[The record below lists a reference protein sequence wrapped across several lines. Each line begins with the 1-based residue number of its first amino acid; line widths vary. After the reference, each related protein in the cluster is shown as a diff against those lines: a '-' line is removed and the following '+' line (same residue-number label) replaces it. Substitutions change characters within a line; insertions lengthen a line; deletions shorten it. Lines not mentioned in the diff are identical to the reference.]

1 MIRIAICDDE
11 IEIVTELSLKIDDIM
26 SEIGEEVKIYQF
38 TSSNEMLSCHIK
50 FNLIFLD
57 IEMPDLNGIE
67 TAEKIRVLDP
77 HVQIVYVT
85 NYRNYMKKAYRV
97 HAFDYIQKP
106 IDDSSIYLVIND
118 YIKTISS
125 DTIDIVELVTVD
137 QEKLLIN
144 SNDIVYISCGHK
156 KRTVIVITTE
166 SDYVCKGNISDI
178 YNSLNSFDFFMPHRS
193 HIINLSMVKSFKRND
208 KIVMINEDEIP
219 LSKGN
224 TSDFE
229 KGLAKK
235 MHEKVNWRML

>member
-11 IEIVTELSLKIDDIM
+11 IEIVTELSLKIDGIM

-38 TSSNEMLSCHIK
+38 TNSNEMLSCHIK

-67 TAEKIRVLDP
+67 TAEKIRVSDP

-97 HAFDYIQKP
+97 HAFDYIQKQ
-106 IDDSSIYLVIND
+106 IDDNSIYLVIND

-144 SNDIVYISCGHK
+144 SNDIIYISCGHK

-166 SDYVCKGNISDI
+166 RDYVCKGNISDL
-178 YNSLNSFDFFMPHRS
+178 YNFLNNFDFFMPHRS

-208 KIVMINEDEIP
+208 KIVMINEDEVP

-229 KGLAKK
+229 KKLAKK

>member
-178 YNSLNSFDFFMPHRS
+178 YNYLNSFDFFMPHRS

>member
-11 IEIVTELSLKIDDIM
+11 IEIVTELSLKIDNIM
-26 SEIGEEVKIYQF
+26 KNIGEEAKIYQF
-38 TSSNEMLSCHIK
+38 INSNEMLTSHVK

-57 IEMPDLNGIE
+57 VEMPNLNGIE
-67 TAEKIRVLDP
+67 TAERIRISDP

-85 NYRNYMKKAYRV
+85 NYKDYMKKAYRV

-106 IDDSSIYLVIND
+106 IDDESIKIVISD
-118 YIKTISS
+118 YIKTINL
-125 DTIDIVELVTVD
+125 DKVDIVEMISID

-144 SNDIVYISCGHK
+144 SNDIIYISCGHK
-156 KRTVIVITTE
+156 KRTVIVITTAM
-166 SDYVCKGNISDI
+166 DHICKGNISDI
-178 YNSLNSFDFFMPHRS
+178 YDKLNSFDFFMPHRS

-224 TSDFE
+224 TEDFE
-229 KGLAKK
+229 KNLAKK
-235 MHEKVNWRML
+235 MHEKVNRRIL

>member
-1 MIRIAICDDE
+1 MLRIAVCDDE
-11 IEIVTELSLKIDDIM
+11 IEIVKELSLKIESIM
-26 SEIGEEVKIYQF
+26 TKIGEVVKIYQF
-38 TSSNEMLSCHIK
+38 TNSNEMVSSHIK

-67 TAEKIRVLDP
+67 AAEKIRIADP
-77 HVQIVYVT
+77 RVQIVYVT

-106 IDDSSIYLVIND
+106 IDNESICIVIND
-118 YIKTISS
+118 YLKTINS
-125 DTIDIVELVTVD
+125 DTTDIVELISID

-144 SNDIVYISCGHK
+144 TNEIIYISCGHK
-156 KRTVIVITTE
+156 KRTVILITTGK
-166 SDYVCKGNISDI
+166 DYVCKGNITDI
-178 YNSLNSFDFFMPHRS
+178 YNNLNSFDFFMPHRS

-229 KGLAKK
+229 KKLAKK
-235 MHEKVNWRML
+235 MHEKVNWRTL

>member
-38 TSSNEMLSCHIK
+38 TSSNEILSCHIK

-106 IDDSSIYLVIND
+106 MDDSSIY
-118 YIKTISS
+118 
-125 DTIDIVELVTVD
+125 
-137 QEKLLIN
+137 
-144 SNDIVYISCGHK
+144 
-156 KRTVIVITTE
+156 
-166 SDYVCKGNISDI
+166 
-178 YNSLNSFDFFMPHRS
+178 
-193 HIINLSMVKSFKRND
+193 
-208 KIVMINEDEIP
+208 
-219 LSKGN
+219 
-224 TSDFE
+224 
-229 KGLAKK
+229 
-235 MHEKVNWRML
+235 